1 MNPSHP
7 IFKSLPSLKRE
18 IRELLISIKKDQDW
32 KQLRADFSDDETP
45 HIQVTIGCTFDYD
58 KGEVPCQ
65 FTISKKSLGLRWNY
79 QTGDNSYTGGA
90 YGHPEWFI
98 VYLTSRT
105 NCSNEA
111 KDIISEIEGRIH
123 ECFSALNNN

>member
-1 MNPSHP
+1 MDPSHP

-32 KQLRADFSDDETP
+32 KQLRADFAENSDDETP

-58 KGEVPCQ
+58 EG
-65 FTISKKSLGLRWNY
+65 TISWNY
-79 QTGDNSYTGGA
+79 QTGDNSYSGGA

-98 VYLTSRT
+98 VYLTPRA
-105 NCSNEA
+105 NCYNEA
-111 KDIISEIEGRIH
+111 KDIIGEIEGRIH